1 VGYQRAVL
9 ASVVLGA
16 VALVPVQVAESAR
29 AADASTIGDTA
40 ANAAGSCYEVKL
52 DRPTA
57 ASGVYWILTPRLPQ
71 PMQVY
76 CDQTTNGGGWE
87 LIGKGRDGWV
97 TNFDGKGTPA
107 DLLTPG
113 LATMGSTTTQL
124 DSTTVRALMNGQNV
138 ESLPDGV
145 RIHRA
150 QDANGV
156 NWQEAYY
163 KLSKFGPWSWT
174 FASQAPVSSY
184 SFSSTATGSSSGSGG
199 TQAAWGSNNQYNRVT
214 ETTTS
219 ANTNKLGW
227 AYGSQVGGSTS
238 STAYLWVAKST
249 SGYAIPFADV
259 YIRPQVLSTDAGFT
273 AIPDSGAAG
282 SSFPSVAKSKALASP
297 WGVAGLAGNTSQE
310 GDVEVQA
317 FTQSGNTMYVG
328 GNFKT
333 VQQDASGTGA
343 VNQPFLAAFDVTTG
357 NFVPTFT
364 PVFNEQI
371 HSLATL
377 PNGDVVAGGEFTQVN
392 GAAQAGIAVLN
403 PTTGATDTS
412 VRIALTDTVAN
423 DTLRVNGMAVSGG
436 YLYLAGSFTN
446 ISGGPKLPS
455 IRSRGLARVSV
466 ADGTPDSTWKPNL
479 NGTATSVS
487 IAPDG
492 SRAYGVGYFT
502 ATGAGSAAPR
512 AIALSTAAG
521 AAQTPWSPTWS
532 SSNNYQH
539 AVDAVGNKVWVGGSE
554 HSLFQFDASTLTRT
568 MGDIMNTHGDLQHIA
583 DSNGVVYAGCH
594 CGADIDYSNA
604 YTWSKQSP
612 GTTWTT
618 PNSIHFVGAWD
629 ANTGARIPNFTPDF
643 TSRTGQGVWAIGADS
658 TNVLWVGG
666 DLQTVATSTKQS
678 AFAGGFARFAL
689 NDSTAPTVPTSLAA
703 TATSATTVTLS
714 WKKSTD
720 AGGGTHYEVLRDD
733 RTVAFTS
740 DNTTTLTVPLGGSN
754 RFFVRAIDN
763 AGNWSATTPVL
774 TVTPGP

>member
-1 VGYQRAVL
+1 MGFKRAVV
-9 ASVVLGA
+9 ASVVVGA
-16 VALVPVQVAESAR
+16 ACIVPLQVAE
-29 AADASTIGDTA
+29 AAGAVNTSTIGDTPD
-40 ANAAGSCYEVKL
+40 NAAGSCYEIKL

-57 ASGVYWILTPRLPQ
+57 VTGVYWILTPKLPQ

-97 TNFDGKGTPA
+97 TDYDGKGTLS

-113 LATMGSTTTQL
+113 LTTMSSTTTQL
-124 DSTTVRALMNGQNV
+124 DSTTISALMNGQNV

-150 QDANGV
+150 QDATGT
-156 NWQEAYY
+156 NWQDVYY

-184 SFSSTATGSSSGSGG
+184 SFSSTATGSSSGTGG
-199 TQAAWGSNNQYNRVT
+199 TQAAFGSNTSWNRVT

-227 AYGSQVGGSTS
+227 AYGSQVTGSTS
-238 STAYLWVAKST
+238 STSYLWTAKT
-249 SGYAIPFADV
+249 NSGFAIPFADV
-259 YIRPQVLSTDAGFT
+259 YIRPQVLSSDAGFT
-273 AIPDSGAAG
+273 AIPDTGTPG

-297 WGVAGLAGNTSQE
+297 WGVTGLAGNTSQE

-317 FTQSGNTMYVG
+317 FTQSGNTMFVG
-328 GNFKT
+328 GNFRT
-333 VQQDASGTGA
+333 VEQDATGTGA
-343 VNQPFLAAFDVTTG
+343 VNQSFLAAFDVTTG
-357 NFVPTFT
+357 NFISSFA

-392 GAAQAGIAVLN
+392 GAPHAGVAVLN

-412 VRIALTDTVAN
+412 VRLALTDTVAG

-436 YLYLAGSFTN
+436 FLYMAGSFTN
-446 ISGGPKLPS
+446 ISGGPKTPS
-455 IRSRGLARVSV
+455 IRSRALARVSV
-466 ADGTPDSTWKPNL
+466 TDGTPDSSWKPNL

-492 SRAYGVGYFT
+492 SRAYAVGYFT
-502 ATGAGSAAPR
+502 ATGTGSPASKAV
-512 AIALSTAAG
+512 ALSTASG
-521 AAQTPWSPTWS
+521 AAQAAWSPTWS

-539 AVDAVGNKVWVGGSE
+539 AVDAVGSKVWVGGSE
-554 HSLFQFDASTLTRT
+554 HSLFQFDATSLSRTL
-568 MGDIMNTHGDLQHIA
+568 GDIMNTHGDVQHIA

-594 CGADIDYSNA
+594 CGADIDYANA
-604 YTWSKQSP
+604 YLWPSLGS
-612 GTTWTT
+612 TWTA
-618 PNSIHFVGAWD
+618 PNSIHFVGAWS
-629 ANTGARIPNFTPDF
+629 AATGARIPNFTPDL
-643 TSRTGQGVWAIGADS
+643 TSRTGEGVWAIAGDS
-658 TNVLWVGG
+658 TKVLWVGG
-666 DLQTVATSTKQS
+666 DLQTVATSTKQA
-678 AFAGGFARFAL
+678 AFAGGFARFAA
-689 NDSTAPTVPTSLAA
+689 NDSTAPTVPTNLAA
-703 TATSATTVTLS
+703 TATTATSVTLS

-733 RTVAFTS
+733 RPIAFTT
-740 DNTTTLTVPLGGSN
+740 DNTTTLTVPLGGN
-754 RFFVRAIDN
+754 GRFFVRAIDG
-763 AGNWSATTPVL
+763 AGNWSASTPVL
-774 TVTPGP
+774 TVS